1 MKNRFI
7 QTSFCYLITGIL
19 TWVFSLFLIGGIL
32 TTTSCAEDRSE
43 IPSFVRIDSIAVDS
57 SSYDSVGKHTGKI
70 DFAFVYVDDNLQ
82 GVYQLPCKFPV
93 IGEGPKNFKIYAGV
107 YEFGNGAATIR
118 YSFYQPYEVF
128 DTLVKEETL
137 ILAPHVIYDPE
148 LFIPSIQDFDSPGFG
163 SDFVKSGGTTGD
175 YFSNYAGGNPGSCG
189 YLYMQAGD
197 TTYLQIETVTAINV
211 PKNLQLG
218 CFLEL
223 DYKCNAP
230 FYLDI
235 KTSVEGRSIV
245 GFNTKTTW
253 SKIYINLSYAV
264 NSIQG
269 TDIKLI
275 FRTPRVPGITDQEI
289 FIDNVKLIYKV

>member
-1 MKNRFI
+1 MKNKFL
-7 QTSFCYLITGIL
+7 QTSFCYLVTGIL
-19 TWVFSLFLIGGIL
+19 TNVFSLFLLSGIL

-57 SSYDSVGKHTGKI
+57 SSYDSVGKHEGKI

-93 IGEGPKNFKIYAGV
+93 IGEGLKNFKIYAGV
-107 YEFGNGAATIR
+107 YEFGNGAAAMR
-118 YSFYQPYEVF
+118 YSFYQPYEVL
-128 DTLVKEETL
+128 DTLIKEETL
-137 ILAPHVIYDPE
+137 MLVPHVKYDPE
-148 LFIPSIQDFDSPGFG
+148 LFIPSIQDFDEFG
-163 SDFVKSGGTTGD
+163 SDFVKSVGVTGD
-175 YFSNYAGGNPGSCG
+175 YFSTYSGGNPGSCG
-189 YLYMQAGD
+189 YMHMQAGD
-197 TTYLQIETVTAINV
+197 TTYLQIEMVAPVTV

-235 KTSVEGRSIV
+235 KTSVESKSIV

-253 SKIYINLSYAV
+253 SKVYINLSYAV

-275 FRTPRVPGITDQEI
+275 FRTPRVPGIADQEV